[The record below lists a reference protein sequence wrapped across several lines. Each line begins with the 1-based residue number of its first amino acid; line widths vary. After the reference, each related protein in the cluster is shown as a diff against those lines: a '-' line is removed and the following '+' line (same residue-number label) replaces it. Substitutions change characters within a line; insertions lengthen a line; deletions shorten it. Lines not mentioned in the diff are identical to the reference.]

1 MSRLRGRHIFFPYW
15 WIAWAYRQQ
24 PLFRDYLILR
34 QGLTNAGE
42 KGGRLTSPIP
52 ANINAEKAVEWLYQI
67 LSVLDTK
74 ASALMRLNGV
84 MLAAA
89 TFLLGV
95 FTRTD
100 AGRIIEGSHGMVLWI
115 AALSSVSIALCLL
128 VVSIDWSFLGLV
140 RRTEDK
146 LDFTEEIDH
155 LERVSKFRQLIYRI
169 AWVVSFIA
177 AVLFVVT
184 FVFQL

>member
-1 MSRLRGRHIFFPYW
+1 GRHLFFPYW
-15 WIAWAYRQQ
+15 WIAWVYRQQ
-24 PLFRDYLILR
+24 PLFRDYVLLR
-34 QGLTNAGE
+34 QGLTSAAE

-52 ANINAEKAVEWLYQI
+52 ANINAERAVEWLYHV

-74 ASALMRLNGV
+74 ASALMRLDGV

-89 TFLLGV
+89 TFLLGF
-95 FTRTD
+95 FTRPD
-100 AGRIIEGSHGMVLWI
+100 AVQIAKVSHGMVFWI

-140 RRTEDK
+140 RRTEDR

-155 LERVSKFRQLIYRI
+155 LERVAKFRQLVYRV
-169 AWVVSFIA
+169 AWVVSFAA

-184 FVFQL
+184 FVRQL